1 MLLKLDLNIE
11 IIIHD
16 SVCVMT
22 LKFYLR
28 QYFLMELPKSAIMI
42 RQLGKNVR
50 IFYSWCSQACKM
62 LPVMLLLLLFN
73 LASAQGQTATVT
85 GKVTNESGEGLP
97 GATIKV
103 KGSTT
108 ATQTNDDGSFS
119 IMVSSLNAVLEC
131 SFTGLQTKEVPLSG
145 RSTVGIVLSDA
156 DEGTL
161 SEVVVVGYGT
171 QSREAL
177 TTAVT
182 KLDTKV
188 LENVPFPNVASAMQG
203 TLSGVRVQ
211 STSGQPGAAPR
222 VIVRGGTSINNPNGA
237 APLYIVDGIIRTNLN
252 DLASD
257 DIESLQVLK
266 DAASTA
272 IYGARGSNGVVIV
285 TTKSGK
291 AGRTRITYSF
301 DHTTSKVGKMYELV
315 NATQY
320 LELNR
325 YGLANR
331 GTKFPD
337 ESSRLILPM
346 GYGIGNNL
354 TNSTAFTT
362 QYLTPDNEHKLQEGW
377 LSMPDPADPTK
388 TLIYQD
394 NDFQALNY
402 QTGISQNHHLTVSGG
417 TDKGTFH
424 AGIGYLDN
432 VGTVITTGY
441 KRLSFDLNGELKVR
455 DNLKIFGRVLY
466 SNSRQ
471 KNSPFNTSTT
481 FYRSAGLAP
490 TGKVYFED
498 GTIAPGTNSGIGNP
512 LYQMNT
518 MINRNSLDN
527 LTIAFGGSWEIL
539 PGLSFDPQVSLFN
552 TSNDAY
558 SFQKAFW
565 NGPVSYVTTRNANG
579 SNSRWRQY
587 QADAVF
593 SYVKSVGSAHNFDA
607 KAGFSFYS
615 RQQSSLSASG
625 RGASTDLIPTLNASG
640 EPTAVNSSMSDQV
653 IVGYFGRINYDYKQ
667 KYLLSVNARYDGAS
681 NLGANYRWGLFP
693 GISAG
698 WNLHNENFW
707 NVMPEELSS
716 LKLRASYG
724 VNGNISG
731 LSDFQA
737 QGAYSVGARYNGQ
750 AAIQNTVLPNPDL
763 KWEQSKTFDIGLDL
777 GLLNNRISFLFDYFQ
792 RRTDNLITS
801 LSLPRSTGFASILT
815 NLGSLQNHGLEFEL
829 GARILPA
836 TAAFQWQLSFNA
848 SKIKNKIIKLPDNG
862 VPNNRVGGDLVWDEN
877 SKDYVW
883 KGGLQEGGGIGDMYT
898 VLQEAIYATD
908 EEAAQGP
915 VYSYIVGANKTQYGG
930 DVKYYDAD
938 GNNIIDSRDQRYMGN
953 IYPVWTGGFSN
964 TVSYKG
970 LSLYV
975 RMDYTTGHTIF
986 DYGKL
991 FLDMNGY
998 SDGSFTLDK
1007 YENSWKQPG
1016 DVATQS
1022 RYYWGGERVQRNNFL
1037 GVTDRGNSIF
1047 YQKGDFLCLRE
1058 ITLSYSLPTDFL
1070 KRFKISGLRLN
1081 VTGNNL
1087 HYFTKYNGLNP
1098 EEGGR
1103 DDGRYPMPKN
1113 LIFSASIS
1121 F

>member
-1 MLLKLDLNIE
+1 
-11 IIIHD
+11 
-16 SVCVMT
+16 
-22 LKFYLR
+22 
-28 QYFLMELPKSAIMI
+28 
-42 RQLGKNVR
+42 
-50 IFYSWCSQACKM
+50 
-62 LPVMLLLLLFN
+62 MLLLLICN
-73 LASAQGQTATVT
+73 TALAQSQTRVT
-85 GKVTNESGEGLP
+85 GKVTNEDGEGLP
-97 GATIKV
+97 GATVSV
-103 KGSTT
+103 KGTT
-108 ATQTNDDGSFS
+108 ATTLTQDDGSFT
-119 IMVSSLNAVLEC
+119 ITVNNLNAVLEI
-131 SFTGLQTKEVPLSG
+131 SFVGLEKKEVSLAG
-145 RSTVGIVLSDA
+145 KSTVSIVLSSTKGNA
-156 DEGTL
+156 L

-177 TTAVT
+177 TTSIT

-188 LENVPFPNVASAMQG
+188 LENVPFANLASAMQG

-237 APLYIVDGIIRTNLN
+237 APLYIVDGIIRS
-252 DLASD
+252 DLSNIPSQE
-257 DIESLQVLK
+257 IESLQVLK

-291 AGRTRITYSF
+291 PGKIQVAYSF
-301 DHTTSKVGKMYELV
+301 NHITSKVGKMYDLV
-315 NATQY
+315 NAREY

-325 YGLANR
+325 GSAV
-331 GTKFPD
+331 KEPD
-337 ESSRLILPM
+337 KTRDGAVQRLTLPM
-346 GYGIGNNL
+346 GYGTGNNL
-354 TNSTAFTT
+354 TNNTAFTT
-362 QYLTPDNEHKLQEGW
+362 QYLTADNEHKLQEGW

-388 TLIYQD
+388 TIIFQD

-402 QTGISQNHHLTVSGG
+402 QTGISQNHHLSVSGG
-417 TDKGTFH
+417 TDRATFH
-424 AGIGYLDN
+424 AGVGYLDN

-441 KRLSFDLNGELKVR
+441 KRLSFALNGEFKVR
-455 DNLKIFGRVLY
+455 DNLKVFGKVLY
-466 SNSRQ
+466 SNSSQR
-471 KNSPFNTSTT
+471 NSPFATAVT
-481 FYRSAGLAP
+481 FYRSAGLGP

-498 GTIAPGTNSGIGNP
+498 GTLAPGTNNGIGNP

-527 LTIAFGGSWEIL
+527 LTLILGSSWNIL
-539 PGLSFDPQVSLFN
+539 PGLSFDPQISLFN
-552 TSNDAY
+552 TSNDGY

-565 NGPVSYVTTRNANG
+565 NGPASYVTTRNAGG

-593 SYVKSVGSAHNFDA
+593 SYVKSVASAHNFEA

-615 RQQSSLSASG
+615 RQQTSLSANG
-625 RGASTDLIPTLNASG
+625 RGASTDLIPTLNASS
-640 EPTAVNSSMSDQV
+640 EPTSVSSSISDQV

-681 NLGANYRWGLFP
+681 NLGANYRWGVFP
-693 GISAG
+693 GVSAG

-707 NVMPEELSS
+707 NAMPKELSS

-737 QGAYSVGARYNGQ
+737 QGAYAVGARYAGQ

-777 GLLNNRISFLFDYFQ
+777 GLLDNRISFLFDYFK

-801 LSLPRSTGFASILT
+801 LSLPRSTGFTSILT
-815 NLGSLQNHGLEFEL
+815 NFGSLQNTGVEFEVA
-829 GARILPA
+829 ARVLPA
-836 TAAFQWQLSFNA
+836 ASAFQWRLAFNA
-848 SKIKNKIIKLPDNG
+848 SKIKNQILKLPDNG
-862 VPNNRVGGDLVWDEN
+862 VPNNRVGGDFVWDEGA
-877 SKDYVW
+877 KDYVW
-883 KGGLQEGGGIGDMYT
+883 KGGLQEGGRMGDMYT
-898 VLQEAIYATD
+898 LKQVSIYATD
-908 EEAAQGP
+908 AEAAAGP
-915 VYSYIVGANKTQYGG
+915 TYTYIVGNDKTQYGG
-930 DVKYYDAD
+930 DVKFYDAD
-938 GNNIIDSRDQRYMGN
+938 GNNIIDSRDQVYMGN
-953 IYPVWTGGFSN
+953 VYPVWTGGISN
-964 TVSYKG
+964 TFSYKG

-986 DYGKL
+986 NYGKL

-998 SDGSFTLDK
+998 SDGSFTKEK
-1007 YENSWKQPG
+1007 YEKSWKEPG
-1016 DVATQS
+1016 DIAEQS
-1022 RYYWGGERVQRNNFL
+1022 RYYWGGERVQRNNFF

-1058 ITLSYSLPTDFL
+1058 VTLSYSVPEQLL
-1070 KRFKISGLRLN
+1070 KRVKINGLRFN
-1081 VTGNNL
+1081 ITANNL
-1087 HYFTKYNGLNP
+1087 YYFTKYDGLNP
-1098 EEGGR
+1098 EEGDK

-1113 LIFSASIS
+1113 LIFSASITL
-1121 F
+1121 